1 MPSKSEIKTIKE
13 LARQGKSINTIKNE
27 LELPKSTVYYHFRKE
42 VGQKQK
48 EKQIS
53 IPQDQDFKGELCG
66 IFAGDGG
73 FQKDKNGSY
82 RTRFYLN
89 YNYRYWTILAEY
101 LEKKLSKPP
110 NIYKNPESSKTILN
124 YCSKRLYKFLRSNL
138 RWEKDKTSSISLRP
152 NKDFSR
158 NFKIGFL
165 RGFIDTD
172 GYRRTDHKR
181 YVFTS
186 ASNDLIKNTSIIL
199 NSLRI
204 KSTSFKEEDQRSY
217 MTKYK
222 IRITGKDVDKF
233 NSKIKPRNPK
243 RRY

>member
-1 MPSKSEIKTIKE
+1 MASKNEIETIKK
-13 LARQGKSINTIKNE
+13 LANQGKSVNTIKNK

-66 IFAGDGG
+66 LFAGDGG

-82 RTRFYLN
+82 RIRFYLN
-89 YNYRYWTILAEY
+89 YNYRYWTLLANY
-101 LEKKLSKPP
+101 LEKRLSKQP
-110 NIYKNPESSKTILN
+110 NIYKNPRSSKTILN
-124 YCSKRLYKFLRSNL
+124 YCSKKLYKFLRSNL
-138 RWEKDKTSSISLRP
+138 WWEKDKTSSICLKP
-152 NKDFSR
+152 EKDFSR
-158 NFKIGFL
+158 NFKTGFL

-172 GYRRTDHKR
+172 GYRRPDHKR

-186 ASNDLIKNTSIIL
+186 ASDDLIKNTSNIL
-199 NSLRI
+199 TSLGI
-204 KSTSFKEEDQRSY
+204 QNTSFNEEDERGY
-217 MTKYK
+217 MTKHK
-222 IRITGKDVDKF
+222 IRITGEDVDKF